1 MHIVLAVLALLG
13 GGLFW
18 WYRLKILGEAASD
31 VIDSAGRARGYFRR
45 RKIRPQ
51 AEHSPLTAIEDPVL
65 AAATLI
71 FAIIVEDVLITDD
84 HFDVVRSAILDISSP
99 KKTDE
104 AIIYAKWAFSQIGDT
119 AVVIEKI
126 SPFLRQQLTE
136 LEKCELIDMVD
147 KAATAVPVSH
157 HYGQRVRKL
166 KQRLGLQ
173 VD

>member
-1 MHIVLAVLALLG
+1 MHIILAVLGLLG

-18 WYRLKILGEAASD
+18 WYRLKVLGEAAGD
-31 VIDSAGRARGYFRR
+31 VIDSAGRVRGYFRR
-45 RKIRPQ
+45 RKIRLQ

-71 FAIIVEDVLITDD
+71 LAIIAEDTLITDG
-84 HFDVVRSAILDISSP
+84 HFDAVRRVILDISSP
-99 KKTDE
+99 KKADE
-104 AIIYAKWAFSQIGDT
+104 AMIYAKWAFSQVGDT
-119 AVVIEKI
+119 ATVIEKT
-126 SPFLRQQLTE
+126 SPFLRQQLNE
-136 LEKCELIDMVD
+136 LEKCELIDMVGE
-147 KAATAVPVSH
+147 AAAAVPVSH